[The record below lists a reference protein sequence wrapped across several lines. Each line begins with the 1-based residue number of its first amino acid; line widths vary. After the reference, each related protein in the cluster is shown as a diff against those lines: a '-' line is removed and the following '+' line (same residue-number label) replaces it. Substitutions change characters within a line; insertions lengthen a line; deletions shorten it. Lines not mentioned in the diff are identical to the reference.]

1 VELASQPESIR
12 RGERKRYLWT
22 VQQKTPFEG
31 QATATLLGLPKG
43 VNVIEPLPT
52 VTKDTKE
59 IVFTIEATDD
69 ALLGAVSG
77 LGCELMVK
85 AAGQEIRQRAGKG
98 TLRIDPRL

>member
-1 VELASQPESIR
+1 M
-12 RGERKRYLWT
+12 
-22 VQQKTPFEG
+22 
-31 QATATLLGLPKG
+31 PKG

-52 VTKDTKE
+52 VTKDSKE
-59 IVFTIEATDD
+59 IIFAIEATDD

-77 LGCELMVK
+77 LGCELMFK